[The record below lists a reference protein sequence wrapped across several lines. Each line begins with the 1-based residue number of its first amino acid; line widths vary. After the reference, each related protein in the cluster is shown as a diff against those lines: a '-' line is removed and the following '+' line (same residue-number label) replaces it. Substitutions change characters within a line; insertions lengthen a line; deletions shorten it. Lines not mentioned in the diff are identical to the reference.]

1 MEKRT
6 FNYCCTFLGTETLDE
21 NDIRQSLNLDE
32 NTPLTDEDW
41 IKVIYMQIDE
51 RLVDIG
57 ISIGDF
63 NDVDIEEIL

>member
-21 NDIRQSLNLDE
+21 NDIRQSLNLDKD
-32 NTPLTDEDW
+32 TQLTDEDW
-41 IKVIYMQIDE
+41 VKVIYMQIDE

-63 NDVDIEEIL
+63 NDIEIEEI